1 MNFLFLYPSTGQ
13 AAASS
18 VEEKSMKQSSSEIAT
33 NVTSPSL
40 SEKSNVL
47 YNCLRLLN
55 KTVLLYS
62 SSLGRIWKEDILECP
77 CKSFQA

>member
-13 AAASS
+13 AAAST

-47 YNCLRLLN
+47 YNLD
-55 KTVLLYS
+55 S
-62 SSLGRIWKEDILECP
+62 
-77 CKSFQA
+77 